1 MKLCDFCGIPGDF
14 VKKLANF
21 FVDNFLKNDIIIIEI
36 KKRYK
41 KLSKKKFKKSL
52 DIISKNAIIKE
63 PIGKREK
70 KNLLKKIKKPIDKAL
85 KRCYNKSTK
94 KG

>member
-1 MKLCDFCGIPGDF
+1 VKLCDFCGIPGDF

-41 KLSKKKFKKSL
+41 KLSKKSL
-52 DIISKNAIIKE
+52 KNLLTLFLKMLLYKCQK
-63 PIGKREK
+63 GREK
-70 KNLLKKIKKPIDKAL
+70 KE
-85 KRCYNKSTK
+85 SS
-94 KG
+94 